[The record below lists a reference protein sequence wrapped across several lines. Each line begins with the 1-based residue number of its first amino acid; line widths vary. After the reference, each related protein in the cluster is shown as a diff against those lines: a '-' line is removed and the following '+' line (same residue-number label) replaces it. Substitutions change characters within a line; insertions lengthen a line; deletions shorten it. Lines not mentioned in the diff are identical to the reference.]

1 MDTSTTSPH
10 RPTVLYVDDE
20 PQNLRSFKA
29 SFRRDYDIHLAQNGR
44 EALEILRK
52 TPVDLILSD
61 QRMPQMTGVE
71 LFEQIIEEFPEPIR
85 MVVTGYSDMQAVIEA
100 INKGKVYHFISKPW
114 NTQDLKLVMDKA
126 FESLQMKRKIQLL
139 QEEKN
144 KLLLLAERQ
153 KKENILS
160 QFETLKNQVNPHF
173 LFNCLNA
180 LSMLVL
186 EDGKKAE
193 QFISKLTKVYRYVLD
208 YRNLNVIPL
217 GEEMRFL
224 ENYLFLQKIRF
235 EEGLDIEVDIQ
246 PKAHV
251 RLVPPLS
258 LQLLVENAL
267 KHNII
272 SKSKPLQLQIYQ
284 EDEDL
289 IVKNN
294 LQLRSEKEASTGI
307 GLENLHQRYAL
318 LSERLPQFSQSPT
331 TYEARIPLLDPEINT
346 PFSE

>member
-1 MDTSTTSPH
+1 MDKSTTPPH
-10 RPTVLYVDDE
+10 RPVVLYVDDE
-20 PQNLRSFKA
+20 TQNLRSFKA
-29 SFRRDYDIHLAQNGR
+29 SFRRDYDIHLAHNGQ
-44 EALEILRK
+44 EALEILRN

-85 MVVTGYSDMQAVIEA
+85 MVVTGYSDMKAVIEA

-126 FESLQMKRKIQLL
+126 LESLQMKRKIQLL

-144 KLLLLAERQ
+144 NLLLLAERQ

-208 YRNLNVIPL
+208 YRNLNLIPL

-235 EEGLDIEVDIQ
+235 EEGLDIEIHI
-246 PKAHV
+246 PSEANV
-251 RLVPPLS
+251 RLVPPFLYS
-258 LQLLVENAL
+258 CWL
-267 KHNII
+267 KMPSSTILFPNLNPYI
-272 SKSKPLQLQIYQ
+272 SKFI
-284 EDEDL
+284 
-289 IVKNN
+289 
-294 LQLRSEKEASTGI
+294 
-307 GLENLHQRYAL
+307 
-318 LSERLPQFSQSPT
+318 ERT
-331 TYEARIPLLDPEINT
+331 MN
-346 PFSE
+346 